1 MPKIQP
7 IRVLLRAGNERKRR
21 KKEENSKRK
30 KKKYY
35 SLNIFLNIVKKILE
49 LLEL

>member
-7 IRVLLRAGNERKRR
+7 IRVLLYAGNKRKRR

-35 SLNIFLNIVKKILE
+35 SLNIFLNIVKKNFRIA
-49 LLEL
+49 